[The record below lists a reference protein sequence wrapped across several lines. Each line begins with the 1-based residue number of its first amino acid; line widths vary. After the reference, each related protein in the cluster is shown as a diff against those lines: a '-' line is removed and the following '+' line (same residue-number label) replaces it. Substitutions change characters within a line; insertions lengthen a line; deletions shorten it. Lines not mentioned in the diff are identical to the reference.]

1 VLQHQ
6 HPAAPQEAGQ
16 KAGVRVRRDPV
27 AVILDAQHGREVQQ
41 RVAVL
46 LPAQLL
52 LDATDAEAADGLIK
66 RSDIA
71 IDIAINIAI
80 EIGV

>member
-1 VLQHQ
+1 
-6 HPAAPQEAGQ
+6 
-16 KAGVRVRRDPV
+16 
-27 AVILDAQHGREVQQ
+27 VQQ

-66 RSDIA
+66 RT
-71 IDIAINIAI
+71 DIAINIAI

>member
-1 VLQHQ
+1 
-6 HPAAPQEAGQ
+6 
-16 KAGVRVRRDPV
+16 
-27 AVILDAQHGREVQQ
+27 VQQ

-52 LDATDAEAADGLIK
+52 LDTTNAEAADGLIK

-71 IDIAINIAI
+71 INIAINIAI

>member
-27 AVILDAQHGREVQQ
+27 AVLLDAQHGREVQQ

-66 RSDIA
+66 RT
-71 IDIAINIAI
+71 DIAINIAI